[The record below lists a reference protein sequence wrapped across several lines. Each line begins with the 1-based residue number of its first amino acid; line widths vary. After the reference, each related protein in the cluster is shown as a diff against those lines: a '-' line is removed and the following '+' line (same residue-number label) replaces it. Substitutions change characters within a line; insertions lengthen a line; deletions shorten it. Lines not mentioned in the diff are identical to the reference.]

1 MSIEGSADSGI
12 FGFLVPVGQAFKSAS
27 LRNGGRG
34 DVGPDSRLVV
44 VETGSARAVKHSED
58 FEDVGVA
65 GVAVEFVAFVFR
77 QFLLLRILRGKR
89 GLTSAIETKNQRLPG
104 IPPPNSI
111 VVRDIAHGRRWEAI
125 LCF

>member
-65 GVAVEFVAFVFR
+65 GVAVEFVAFIPS
-77 QFLLLRILRGKR
+77 QFLLLRI
-89 GLTSAIETKNQRLPG
+89 
-104 IPPPNSI
+104 
-111 VVRDIAHGRRWEAI
+111 
-125 LCF
+125 